1 MHVIRVNARRSK
13 KSIYFIFKFY
23 LDREVASYRLTLT
36 VNRIIYTVCSGKA
49 VGHFYNVRGG
59 TRVEHWILRRTGMC
73 VYVCV
78 RVYCVCVCMCVCVY
92 VCMSLCV
99 CVYLCVYEYL
109 CVCVCVCVL
118 VCLRVCVTIH
128 MKKKN

>member
-59 TRVEHWILRRTGMC
+59 TRVEHWILRRTG
-73 VYVCV
+73 V
-78 RVYCVCVCMCVCVY
+78 
-92 VCMSLCV
+92 
-99 CVYLCVYEYL
+99 
-109 CVCVCVCVL
+109 CVCVCVCLYVCVYVCVYEYVC
-118 VCLRVCVTIH
+118 VCL
-128 MKKKN
+128 KKKIRNEDPPYTFD